1 MEPTKKKTSNDLI
14 MPIINELTQRNEK
27 TKAASKKYMAPV
39 THRDYYYT
47 CACFTLPC
55 SIFKNGIVSLATGC
69 CNTVES
75 KMFLAVLAT
84 LLWVAQNENLQVK
97 MEYLIQGWHSDDTE
111 VDEVETGVRQCIGIR
126 FWFGC
131 TTKEIASKV
140 ADAIK
145 SSTISHDQMPL
156 IDNTNLFNHILS
168 YLTEASPSAVLP
180 APGMIKQALFDIAN
194 TKCYEGIN
202 DKQKVHNKSY
212 YVEHLTEASPSAVLP
227 APGMLKQALFGIANT
242 KCYEGINDKQ
252 KVHNKSYYVERAGK
266 KRVLLPAR
274 FPYPKMTYL
283 IPSSMLHPD
292 IFFNTV
298 LPRFKGSTLYG
309 SDSDQWKTTSLELI
323 LKRQP
328 EMQVEDPN
336 CDYCKYTA
344 KKAKR

>member
-180 APGMIKQALFDIAN
+180 APGM
-194 TKCYEGIN
+194 
-202 DKQKVHNKSY
+202 
-212 YVEHLTEASPSAVLP
+212 
-227 APGMLKQALFGIANT
+227 LKQALFGIANT